1 MLRVEYTDEDRKA
14 FDHWRYHYPEVR
26 IMRRF
31 EMLWLHAHGKR
42 TSEIAELARKTSATV
57 RNVIHMFRE
66 GGIELVMTID
76 SNHPKSKLEPHRT
89 SIIEEFTQRPPATA
103 KEAAHRIE
111 KLLGI
116 KLSAER
122 VRVFKKN
129 LGREC
134 RKVGAIPAKA
144 DLDKQDEFKKKC

>member
-1 MLRVEYTDEDRKA
+1 MLRVDYTDTDRNA

-31 EMLWLHAHGKR
+31 EMLWLHANGKR
-42 TSEIAELARKTSATV
+42 TSEIAKLVNKTSATV
-57 RNVIHMFRE
+57 RNVIHLFQD
-66 GGIELVMTID
+66 GGLELVMKID
-76 SNHPKSKLEPHRT
+76 SNHPKSKLEPQRT
-89 SIIEEFTQRPPATA
+89 SIIEEFTLRPPATA

-111 KLLGI
+111 KLTGI

-122 VRVFKKN
+122 VRVFMKN
-129 LGREC
+129 LGMEC

-144 DLDKQDEFKKKC
+144 DLEKQEEFKKTR

>member
-1 MLRVEYTDEDRKA
+1 MLRVDYTDEDRNA

-31 EMLWLHAHGKR
+31 EMLWLHAHGMS
-42 TSEIAELARKTSATV
+42 TSEIAKLVNKTSVTV
-57 RNVIHMFRE
+57 RNVIHLFQD

-89 SIIEEFTQRPPATA
+89 SIIEEFTRHPPATA

-111 KLLGI
+111 KLTGI

-122 VRVFKKN
+122 VRVFMKN
-129 LGREC
+129 LGMEC

-144 DLDKQDEFKKKC
+144 DLEKQEEYKKTR